1 MEQDIFK
8 EYNEEIQMQKEI
20 IEAAK
25 KCKKSLKLKINEI
38 NATDDLSSFRCETH
52 DPHAA
57 RETGLQNVE
66 QFEMK
71 EADQFDF
78 HSLTSEQRAV
88 EDKNPRFIAN
98 IENQE
103 DDLTRSIQ
111 VFNKANGQ
119 EIEVREETISINKFD
134 ETSEN
139 SSKDSSEP
147 IKVSS
152 SSNELKLVHESD
164 EDSKEHT
171 DVRIELR
178 DQREVEVRDAGFD
191 HSKAKGELM
200 IDVKKVKKSYGSKE
214 VLKGI
219 DLQIYEGER
228 VALFGANGAGKST
241 LTEIICQ
248 IKQPTSGEV
257 HYSFGNS
264 KKEISQNIG
273 VQFQETSYP
282 FYYRVIDVIKF
293 FSEATKRFLTNDEI
307 KTMLEQFQLDGLEK
321 RRAENLSGGQK
332 QRLNILLAVLN
343 NPKLLLLD
351 EVSTGL
357 DVESRTKVKKFIKD
371 YLNETN
377 STLILVSH
385 NPDEIEYL
393 VDRLVVIYDG
403 KVAEDYTISDIK
415 RNYETL
421 DGYIDYLFL
430 ERFKQ

>member
-25 KCKKSLKLKINEI
+25 KCKKTLKLKRNEI
-38 NATDDLSSFRCETH
+38 NAASDLSGFRCETH
-52 DPHAA
+52 DPNAA

-71 EADQFDF
+71 EADRFDF
-78 HSLTSEQRAV
+78 YSLTSEQEALKDDTINSSKAS
-88 EDKNPRFIAN
+88 EQD
-98 IENQE
+98 

-119 EIEVREETISINKFD
+119 EIESREETILVNKF
-134 ETSEN
+134 ESKFEEVNQTKA
-139 SSKDSSEP
+139 SSTNEKED
-147 IKVSS
+147 
-152 SSNELKLVHESD
+152 SNEY
-164 EDSKEHT
+164 T

-191 HSKAKGELM
+191 HSKPKGELM
-200 IDVKKVKKSYGSKE
+200 IDVKNVKKSYGSKE

-248 IKQPTSGEV
+248 IKEPTSGEV
-257 HYSFGNS
+257 NYSFGNS
-264 KKEISQNIG
+264 KKEVSQNIG
-273 VQFQETSYP
+273 IQFQETSYP
-282 FYYRVIDVIKF
+282 FYYRVIDIIKF
-293 FSEATKRFLTNDEI
+293 FSEATKRFLTKAEI
-307 KTMLEQFQLDGLEK
+307 KKMLEQFQLEGLEK

-371 YLNETN
+371 YLNDTN